1 MKVLLPLAFLFCL
14 IKLQAQQSIIFK
26 QLEDSLKS
34 RMARSDFKGAS
45 QFLDKMDA
53 LLANHGNHDSLRMR
67 LLDNHAFYR
76 FRSGEYEESVQQLA
90 QAAAIAELHEYWDA
104 YLDMQNNLGMIYS
117 KLGNNPK
124 AMEAY
129 QEVLKASD
137 SLGLPIDT
145 DYVSTLVNYG
155 NSLQSQGRLQRAD
168 SILARGLVLA
178 KEIKDSALIAAT
190 MKFMAK
196 NALEKNQPDLAIALV
211 DTIQNH
217 YFGVIA
223 PRIKDDPIY
232 LRAAAHFKKKNFQDA
247 ESDIVLAIELM
258 KDHLNDPSLVDKLIL
273 HSKIEEA
280 QGNFEEALI
289 LERRALRLKDSFDV
303 IEMNAKVLDIEEKYK
318 NEKKERENLE
328 LRQETAEKDLTIA
341 EKNNVIL
348 LGSIAFLL
356 IIGGLVYYQLRRFK
370 RKNELLEQSILKRE
384 QMAKELAMV
393 RNNIASDFHDDMGNR
408 LARIGMLSKRIAD
421 TVKDRDRE
429 EVVNALNYIY
439 NDADM
444 LYKGTK
450 DFMFSL
456 KSSSDLLEEVV
467 TYLSDFGQ
475 EYLQSF
481 HIDFFA
487 EKDFPQN
494 LELPYYW
501 NRQLILIFKEA
512 MTNVAKHSDA
522 QKAVLST
529 TYLNG
534 QFTMCL
540 SDNGKGFKESSD
552 RMNCNGLENMKKRA
566 KKLKSTLKV
575 QSTNH
580 GTSVCFTAKISL
592 KHSQP
597 IKNIDSF

>member
-1 MKVLLPLAFLFCL
+1 MFFLLCL
-14 IKLQAQQSIIFK
+14 IKLQAQKSITFK

-34 RMARSDFKGAS
+34 HMARSDFKGAS
-45 QFLDKMDA
+45 QVLNRMDA
-53 LLANHGNHDSLRMR
+53 LLMDNNNDSLRMR
-67 LLDNHAFYR
+67 LFDDHAFYH
-76 FRSGEYEESVQQLA
+76 FRSGEYEESVQQMA
-90 QAAAIAELHEYWDA
+90 QAVVIAEKHRYWDA
-104 YLDMQNNLGMIYS
+104 YMDMQNNLGMIYS
-117 KLGNNPK
+117 KLGNSPK

-129 QEVLKASD
+129 REVLEASD
-137 SLGLPIDT
+137 SLGLPIDA
-145 DYVSTLVNYG
+145 DYASTLVNYG
-155 NSLQSQGRLQRAD
+155 NSLQLQGRLFQAD
-168 SILARGLVLA
+168 SIFTRGLALA
-178 KEIKDSALIAAT
+178 KKIKDSALIAAT
-190 MKFMAK
+190 LKFMAK
-196 NALEKNQPDLAIALV
+196 NALEKNQPDRAIALV
-211 DTIQNH
+211 DTIQSH

-232 LRAAAHFKKKNFQDA
+232 LRATAHFEKKNFKDA
-247 ESDIVLAIELM
+247 EYDIVLAIELM

-273 HSKIEEA
+273 HSKIKEA
-280 QGNFEEALI
+280 QGNFKEALL

-303 IEMNAKVLDIEEKYK
+303 IEMNAKVMDIEEKYK

-328 LRQETAEKDLTIA
+328 LRQQTAEKDLTIA

-356 IIGGLVYYQLRRFK
+356 IIGGLVYFQLRRFK

-421 TVKDRDRE
+421 TVKGRDRE
-429 EVVNALNYIY
+429 EVVNTLNYIY

-481 HIDFFA
+481 QIDFFA
-487 EKDFPQN
+487 EKDFPAN

-512 MTNVAKHSDA
+512 MTNVAKHSGA

-529 TYLNG
+529 TYQNG
-534 QFTMCL
+534 VFTMCL
-540 SDNGKGFKESSD
+540 YDDGQGFNVSEKV
-552 RMNCNGLENMKKRA
+552 NQGNGLENIRRRA
-566 KKLKSTLKV
+566 KKLKGTLAIDSTDNG
-575 QSTNH
+575 TN
-580 GTSVCFTAKISL
+580 VCFKTKISL
-592 KHSQP
+592 NGAFKKQR
-597 IKNIDSF
+597 I